1 MPSEI
6 INVSIG
12 ELWDKYT
19 ILLIKKKYIKN
30 KSKLEY
36 VENELMYLSKN
47 MEKYSYIDSILFKQ
61 LLDINEQLWKIED
74 KLRIKESLHEFDS
87 QFIELARSVYFTNDR
102 RAESKKEIN
111 IKYGSNIN
119 EVKEYVEYHN

>member
-47 MEKYSYIDSILFKQ
+47 MEKYSYIDSTLFKQ
-61 LLDINEQLWKIED
+61 LSDINEQLWKIED
-74 KLRIKESLHEFDS
+74 KLRLKESLHEFDS
-87 QFIELARSVYFTNDR
+87 EFIELARSVYFTNDR
-102 RAESKKEIN
+102 RAEKKKEIN
-111 IKYGSNIN
+111 IKYGSDIN